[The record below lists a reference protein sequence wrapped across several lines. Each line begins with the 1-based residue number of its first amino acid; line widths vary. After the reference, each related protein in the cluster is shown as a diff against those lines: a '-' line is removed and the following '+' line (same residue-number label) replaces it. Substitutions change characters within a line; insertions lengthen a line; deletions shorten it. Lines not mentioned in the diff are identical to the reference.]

1 MARKEEAEALIKRGL
16 TPSEVARQMA
26 VSVASVVQ
34 YLRLRVGEGFLRHSE
49 IYFYL
54 PPEKRKAI
62 ESELKRH
69 GSKTISDASSEI
81 HYRPTPDDL
90 SFYKALRTRST
101 FAGDLY
107 EHVSEAEI
115 ALHDLVSRVLTQTFG
130 KQESGYWRKGV
141 PVSIRKKCQER
152 REGDEEPCDSALQ
165 YTTLIEL
172 SQIIRD
178 NWTLFQPL
186 LPKEYQS
193 NRKIL
198 TTDFARLN
206 WIRNAVMHPVKRRRW
221 SENDFQFAA
230 KLHAAFEHYRAT

>member
-26 VSVASVVQ
+26 ISVASVVQ
-34 YLRLRVGEGFLRHSE
+34 YLRLRVGEGFLRLSE

-62 ESELKRH
+62 ETELKKH
-69 GSKTISDASSEI
+69 DSKTISGATGEV

-90 SFYKALRTRST
+90 SFYKTLRTRST

-107 EHVSEAEI
+107 EHVSETEI
-115 ALHDLVSRVLTQTFG
+115 ALHDLVSKALREMFG
-130 KQESGYWRKGV
+130 EEESGYWRKGV
-141 PVSIRKKCQER
+141 PQPIRKKCQER
-152 REGDEEPCDSALQ
+152 REGDEEPCDSPLQ

-172 SQIIRD
+172 SQIIGD

-186 LPKEYQS
+186 LPKQYQS
-193 NRKIL
+193 NKKVL
-198 TTDFARLN
+198 SADFARLN

-221 SENDFQFAA
+221 SESDFQFAA
-230 KLHAAFEHYRAT
+230 KLHEDFKQHRTT